1 VIPGVARATGS
12 AGPPLFGWSDRHY
25 IAGVQLNNPDNL
37 VRWIVDPQRVDP
49 GTVMPTLGVNSTQAL
64 DMAAYL
70 FTLGEGLPPSVAID
84 RPKGQ
89 RDEPASP

>member
-1 VIPGVARATGS
+1 
-12 AGPPLFGWSDRHY
+12 
-25 IAGVQLNNPDNL
+25 
-37 VRWIVDPQRVDP
+37 
-49 GTVMPTLGVNSTQAL
+49 MPTLGVNSTQAL